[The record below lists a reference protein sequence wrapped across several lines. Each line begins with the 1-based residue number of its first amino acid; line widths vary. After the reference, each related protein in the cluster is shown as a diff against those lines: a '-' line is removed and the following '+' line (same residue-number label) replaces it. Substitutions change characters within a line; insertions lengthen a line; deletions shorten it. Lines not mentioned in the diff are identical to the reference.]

1 MKLKKIIF
9 LSHHYF
15 PDQSAGAT
23 RSKFL
28 IDELLKNE
36 KNLQIWLF
44 CSSPNRYEKKVLKK
58 SISFFREI
66 SLNRLNIIRIWT
78 PYLGQN
84 KISILLAY
92 SFFFIQVLIISFFLK
107 PDIVFATSAKLFT
120 GFLGAL
126 ISNMTNA
133 LFFLDLRDTF
143 VDNYYYF
150 YRKNKRIILHYIFS
164 LLENFTI
171 KSSHS
176 INLISIGFKE
186 LFPNIDQLS
195 KKYGIKITNFTNGID
210 MKVRKKLENI
220 HIQKTNNDDSYKVVH
235 LGNLGEGQKLYK
247 LIFNLVKDEEIIMK
261 MKKNNIIFEIY
272 GAGCELNKIK
282 NLINKSNKNSNS
294 INNVVRY
301 CGFVKKENIC
311 QVYQKANILMLQL
324 ADIKSI
330 EYVIPSKIFEYAST
344 NLPILFGASGFS
356 YKFISQINGSI
367 PFKQFSSK
375 SFYEAII
382 SSKKI
387 KVSRKERSH
396 FLDQYLISDIYRD
409 YAKHILNC

>member
-1 MKLKKIIF
+1 MKYKKIIF
-9 LSHHYF
+9 LSHHYY

-36 KNLQIWLF
+36 KYSQIWLF
-44 CSSPNRYEKKVLKK
+44 CSSPNRYEKKILKK
-58 SISFFREI
+58 TVSFFREM

-84 KISILLAY
+84 KISLLLAY
-92 SFFFIQVLIISFFLK
+92 SFFFIQVLTISFFLK

-126 ISNMTNA
+126 IAKMTNS

-143 VDNYYYF
+143 VQNYYYF
-150 YRKNKRIILHYIFS
+150 YRNKKRIILHSFFS
-164 LLENFTI
+164 ILENFTI
-171 KSSHS
+171 KSAYS

-210 MKVRKKLENI
+210 IQVRKKLESI
-220 HIQKTNNDDSYKVVH
+220 HIKKINNDNFYKVVH

-247 LIFNLVKDEEIIMK
+247 LIFNLVEDKETIKK
-261 MKKNNIIFEIY
+261 MKKNKIIFEIY
-272 GAGCELNKIK
+272 GAGCELSKIK
-282 NLINKSNKNSNS
+282 KLINKSNKSS
-294 INNVVRY
+294 YEIDDVIRY
-301 CGFVKKENIC
+301 CGFVKKENIHK
-311 QVYQKANILMLQL
+311 VYEKANTLMLQL
-324 ADIKSI
+324 ADVKSI
-330 EYVIPSKIFEYAST
+330 EYVIPSKIFEYTST
-344 NLPILFGASGFS
+344 NLPILFGASGFA

-367 PFKQFSSK
+367 PFNQFSSR
-375 SFYEAII
+375 SFYDAII
-382 SSKKI
+382 YSKKI
-387 KVSRKERSH
+387 KVSIKERSN
-396 FLDQYLISDIYRD
+396 FLDKYSISDIYRD
-409 YAKHILNC
+409 YAEHILNS